1 MSDAVESAIMSSI
14 SSLPDRDPDMGG
26 RVDDGGGD
34 SVDNGDSGVDNSV
47 EAQVHGSTDD
57 SDAPAGD
64 SDPAVGDAAAA
75 ETQVDEH
82 ADPFAK
88 EFGLTEPKP
97 GQRENRIP
105 YNRVKVIATN
115 AQKKTFKALTG
126 EDIKA
131 GETVEQAVERA
142 SATFRE
148 TTSRHA
154 EAVKALREYDHVGTI
169 MERQPDQ
176 FVEMLFNIHPR
187 YKELFSN
194 AQANRGRTDERLG
207 DKPGD
212 PGPRPEPDLEL
223 GDGSRTFSVE
233 GLQKLMDWQ
242 AAKAEQ
248 RLREQ
253 YDARLQPFEK
263 ERAEAEK
270 TAKVRAAAVGNINN
284 VMKYAVTWDGFKEN
298 EAAILEAIQKDTRP
312 MLPWQAVLSA
322 YMEVVIPKYKAD
334 RAKMRTEILEELR
347 KAPTS
352 TGIKPGS
359 AVRVQQKPAQSDAPV
374 DTEDVIRQAIAGL
387 KR

>member
-14 SSLPDRDPDMGG
+14 SSLPDRDPDVGG

-34 SVDNGDSGVDNSV
+34 SVDNGSEGIDNSV

-64 SDPAVGDAAAA
+64 SDPAVGDAAVETA
-75 ETQVDEH
+75 ESQVDEH

-126 EDIKA
+126 EDVKP
-131 GETVEQAVERA
+131 GETLDAAVERVGT
-142 SATFRE
+142 TFKTIQAE
-148 TTSRHA
+148 HG
-154 EAVKALREYDHVGTI
+154 EAVRALREYDRVGDI
-169 MERQPDQ
+169 MEKHPDQ
-176 FVEMLFNIHPR
+176 FVEMLTQIHPR
-187 YKELFSN
+187 YKELFSGN
-194 AQANRGRTDERLG
+194 GGRTDERLG
-207 DKPGD
+207 EKPGD

-263 ERAEAEK
+263 ERAEAKKSAEI
-270 TAKVRAAAVGNINN
+270 RQAAVGNINN

-359 AVRVQQKPAQSDAPV
+359 AVRVAQKPAQSDAPV